1 MEPTMS
7 LESMHRDLREILE
20 RQGLNVQAQDKYLLI
35 TAVDQRGKQTRN
47 RDVKTAGGIKSWRQD
62 SWWYQII

>member
-1 MEPTMS
+1 MS

-47 RDVKTAGGIKSWRQD
+47 REVKTAGGIKS
-62 SWWYQII
+62 